1 MDSESGATKFTRKF
15 YRIPIKNC
23 EIPRKMSDFTTRAA
37 IDLRKSAVGGA
48 GSSPP

>member
-1 MDSESGATKFTRKF
+1 MDSESGVTKFTRKF
-15 YRIPIKNC
+15 YRIPIKNF
-23 EIPRKMSDFTTRAA
+23 EIPRKMPDFTRAA